1 MTRAPDR
8 KILMLLIVYILG
20 EGRIMNGVSFPAL
33 SRIFNAFKYRDR
45 TAIIGDILKSIRESK
60 DGKKKTQIMQSANLN
75 YIQFDKYMRYLLK
88 CGFVSVTDKGRIDI
102 TVDGAKFLVFLE
114 YRRALSRV

>member
-1 MTRAPDR
+1 
-8 KILMLLIVYILG
+8 
-20 EGRIMNGVSFPAL
+20 MNVASFPPF

-45 TAIIGDILKSIRESK
+45 TTIIDDILKSIRDSK

-75 YIQFDKYMRYLLK
+75 CIQFDKYMRYLLK
-88 CGFVSVTDKGRIDI
+88 CGFISFTDKGRIDI

-114 YRRALSRV
+114 YRRTLSRV

>member
-1 MTRAPDR
+1 
-8 KILMLLIVYILG
+8 
-20 EGRIMNGVSFPAL
+20 MNGASFPSF

-45 TAIIGDILKSIRESK
+45 TTIIGDILKGLKDSK

-75 YIQFDKYMRYLLK
+75 CIQFDKYMRYLLK
-88 CGFVSVTDKGRIDI
+88 CGFISFTDKGRIDI

-114 YRRALSRV
+114 YRRTLVRA